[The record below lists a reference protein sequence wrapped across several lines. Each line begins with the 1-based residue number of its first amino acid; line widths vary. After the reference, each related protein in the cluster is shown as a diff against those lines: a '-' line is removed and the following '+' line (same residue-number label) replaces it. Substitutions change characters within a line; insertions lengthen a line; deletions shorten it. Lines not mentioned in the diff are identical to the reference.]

1 MGSWQKRLDV
11 NHNENNFDFLRLAAA
26 TMVLVSHQHALM
38 GMAEPG
44 LTGLYS
50 LGEFGVCV
58 FFVISGFLV
67 TQSWLRDPH
76 VLRFLAKRLL
86 RIWPGL
92 FAVTCVAA
100 LVVGP
105 IVSDLDVRRYFSSPE
120 LREYFSSLE
129 LTHIDFALPG
139 VFAHNP
145 FPTTVNG
152 SLWTIALEV
161 HWYLLLAIAGLVGAL
176 RWRWMALCGI
186 VAFAVYHFGVYHAE
200 TNPVRIHSREYGL
213 FFLAGALLQLFR
225 DGWVGR
231 RALLVAGSLAIGA
244 VLFATGW
251 HVLAVLVSLPCLVI
265 VTGETSTPFLRRFGR
280 LGDLSYGVYVY
291 AFMAQQ
297 TLVWKL
303 GASGSFALDLLATI
317 VVTFICAW
325 LSWHLVE
332 KRALSFKPAGLRSIS
347 KTYPAT
353 RLANLP

>member
-26 TMVLVSHQHALM
+26 TLVLVSHQHALM

-50 LGEFGVCV
+50 LGDLGVCV

-92 FAVTCVAA
+92 FTVTCVAA

-105 IVSDLDVRRYFSSPE
+105 IVSNLDVKSYFSSPE

-129 LTHIDFALPG
+129 LTHINFGLPG
-139 VFAHNP
+139 VFPHNP

-152 SLWTIALEV
+152 SLWTISLEV

-176 RWRWMALCGI
+176 RWRWVALCGV
-186 VAFAVYHFGVYHAE
+186 VAFAVYYFGIYHAE
-200 TNPVRIHSREYGL
+200 TNAVRIHSREYGL

-225 DGWVGR
+225 DGWAGR
-231 RALLVAGSLAIGA
+231 RALLVVGSLAIGA

-251 HVLAVLVSLPCLVI
+251 HVLAVLVALPCLVI
-265 VTGETSTPFLRRFGR
+265 ATGVTSTPILRRFGR
-280 LGDLSYGVYVY
+280 FGDLSYGVYIY
-291 AFMAQQ
+291 AFMVQQ
-297 TLVWKL
+297 TLVWKF

-317 VVTFICAW
+317 VVTFIFAW

-332 KRALSFKPAGLRSIS
+332 KRALSFKPVGLRPLS
-347 KTYPAT
+347 KAYLET
-353 RLANLP
+353 RVVNLS